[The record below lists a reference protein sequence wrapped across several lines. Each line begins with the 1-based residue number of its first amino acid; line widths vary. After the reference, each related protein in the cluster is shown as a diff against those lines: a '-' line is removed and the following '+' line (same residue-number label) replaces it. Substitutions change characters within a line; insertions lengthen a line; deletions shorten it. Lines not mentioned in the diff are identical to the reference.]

1 MDGSP
6 SALEIDK
13 PQKGTMVSVRNIHK
27 SVKSVQATYKK
38 FRENHYENAIIQLNE
53 YSMILKDIELNLTN
67 EFVLRKGEHFKK

>member
-1 MDGSP
+1 MKIITKHSQSENGYLIKFDNMDGSP

-38 FRENHYENAIIQLNE
+38 FRENHYENAII
-53 YSMILKDIELNLTN
+53 
-67 EFVLRKGEHFKK
+67 